1 MLFLCK
7 CNLFFYTTF
16 HLKPG
21 WTRLLPVFCFL
32 PKTWRLRQTKKTPP
46 EFCSA
51 ILNFLKVQEFFS
63 RPDERAFSRE
73 IIPRSQLKWR
83 TNRYCC
89 YGCFA
94 KRSDPHC
101 NSSVARSVRRKTTV
115 PSDKRE
121 TPLVAQDQLYFFS
134 FKRHNSD
141 SACIKQSSSSAVWK
155 YPDAS
160 AIVLTF
166 VNHILP
172 PQNYSNSDTT
182 KPVRYIL
189 TWIAVS
195 STITLERHQSP
206 LFFFGFY
213 KLPSNCRFPSL
224 VFESKITLG
233 GKVRFRA
240 RFC

>member
-63 RPDERAFSRE
+63 RPDERSFLRE

-89 YGCFA
+89 YWCFA

-101 NSSVARSVRRKTTV
+101 FSSVARFVRRKTK
-115 PSDKRE
+115 P
-121 TPLVAQDQLYFFS
+121 DQLFFFS

-141 SACIKQSSSSAVWK
+141 SACIKQSSSSAVWEIPGCERYCFNLRK
-155 YPDAS
+155 PYFASSKLFKQWYYKTRKIYPH
-160 AIVLTF
+160 L
-166 VNHILP
+166 
-172 PQNYSNSDTT
+172 NSCLINNNPRKT
-182 KPVRYIL
+182 
-189 TWIAVS
+189 
-195 STITLERHQSP
+195 
-206 LFFFGFY
+206 
-213 KLPSNCRFPSL
+213 
-224 VFESKITLG
+224 
-233 GKVRFRA
+233 
-240 RFC
+240 